1 MLTSDFVG
9 LMFSKELLIIFFDYY
24 CQNCRYDLQRQLIFA
39 KNYIGINSIKYH
51 YIKSTRKR
59 KRKNHITK
67 GKRGVL

>member
-1 MLTSDFVG
+1 MLNKQLCRSDGFCK
-9 LMFSKELLIIFFDYY
+9 FYYY

-39 KNYIGINSIKYH
+39 KNCIGVNSIKYH

-59 KRKNHITK
+59 KRKNHITR

>member
-24 CQNCRYDLQRQLIFA
+24 RQNCRYDLQRQLIFA